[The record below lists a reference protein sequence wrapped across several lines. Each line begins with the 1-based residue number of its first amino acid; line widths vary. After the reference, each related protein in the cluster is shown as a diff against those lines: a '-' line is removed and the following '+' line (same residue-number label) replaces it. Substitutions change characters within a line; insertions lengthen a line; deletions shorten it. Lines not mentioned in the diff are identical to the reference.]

1 MGFRL
6 TPDTGSNSGRLRCGG
21 LAGGLSG
28 RSLSRLRGGLSV
40 MAGSLAVI
48 GRTVKF
54 AASNS
59 LVYTIRMT
67 RGVPITEEE
76 KETIAAALAKKPNAS
91 FVARKTGWSFATVWR
106 VAKWASIELTAGR
119 QAKGYKRLSAAR
131 RRKIAAALR
140 ADPKA
145 LQREIAEQT
154 GVSRVTVC
162 RIEGGVRRSRRLV
175 PQVR

>member
-21 LAGGLSG
+21 LAGGVSG
-28 RSLSRLRGGLSV
+28 RSLPRFGGGLSV

-48 GRTVKF
+48 GRAVKF
-54 AASNS
+54 APSNS
-59 LVYTIRMT
+59 LVYTIAMA

-106 VAKWASIELTAGR
+106 VAEWASIEGSSAAWWSRHATSAGR
-119 QAKGYKRLSAAR
+119 MPMPGLHTAKQRWT
-131 RRKIAAALR
+131 AL
-140 ADPKA
+140 A
-145 LQREIAEQT
+145 L
-154 GVSRVTVC
+154 
-162 RIEGGVRRSRRLV
+162 
-175 PQVR
+175 P